1 MNHPKLLSSILA
13 AAIMLSSLSVSSFGN
28 AVYAVETSDMEISG
42 TSYEDTQ
49 ILLDRIYV
57 TDTSITVCWN
67 TIPSAETYTVIC
79 NDSII
84 AENIAANQY
93 DITDLQPGSEVYLS
107 VNAYDAAGVL
117 LMSSEETVF
126 HTSLTVDSNLTLTHN
141 LTIDSL
147 HINGGVLNLNG
158 YSVIV
163 DKDTD
168 INNSSAK
175 ISVGSGNL
183 YINGDLKLQNEASE
197 NSYVGGLEMTDSK
210 GSVYVGGNFEI
221 FSRNSGT
228 LSAGTIELR
237 GDIRSNQNGYYGS
250 LYATNNHGIILSGRN
265 TQTIELPSYAKLNI
279 VEVKNFS
286 EGGVVFANQIPI
298 NSLRDNGCKVLIASE
313 ENTIG
318 WTLNEDETYNGTLLL
333 AAGTLNLNGHKLT
346 IAGDLL
352 QSGGTVFVNGG
363 ELDIQGDYKLQPLGN
378 ANNGILNMTNNA
390 DIVKINGDFVKQSQ
404 QSHAGRLS
412 AGIMEIGGDLIQ
424 KNYSTRHCLKNKS
437 CTKRQKMVK

>member
-250 LYATNNHGIILSGRN
+250 LYATNNHGIILS
-265 TQTIELPSYAKLNI
+265 
-279 VEVKNFS
+279 
-286 EGGVVFANQIPI
+286 
-298 NSLRDNGCKVLIASE
+298 
-313 ENTIG
+313 
-318 WTLNEDETYNGTLLL
+318 
-333 AAGTLNLNGHKLT
+333 
-346 IAGDLL
+346 
-352 QSGGTVFVNGG
+352 
-363 ELDIQGDYKLQPLGN
+363 
-378 ANNGILNMTNNA
+378 
-390 DIVKINGDFVKQSQ
+390 
-404 QSHAGRLS
+404 
-412 AGIMEIGGDLIQ
+412 
-424 KNYSTRHCLKNKS
+424 
-437 CTKRQKMVK
+437 